1 MHDYVRLDEKGLQK
15 VFEKMKSLAS
25 KRDLETVKDSVKNLA
40 TVARTGSY
48 NDLTDKPEALVP
60 DIQAEA
66 SVGTSSGNPTVS
78 VTKSG
83 TDVRPTFSFD
93 FDGLKGETGP
103 KGETGLTGPQ
113 GPKGDT
119 GLTGPQGPKG
129 DTGETGPAGETG
141 ATGPQGPKGDT
152 GATGPQGPVGETGPQ
167 GPKGDTGDTG
177 ATGPQGPKGDTG
189 ETGPQGPKGDTG
201 STGPQGPKG
210 DTGATGPAGVGI
222 ATGGT
227 TGQVLAKKSNADY
240 DTEWVDQEGGGGAS
254 LPTGG
259 TTGQVLAKKSDADDD
274 VEWSDYATTTV
285 SNGRLIKITT
295 NPSSYTT
302 VTGGFK
308 PSYRVAKS
316 AFTANTTAISDPQK
330 GDLVYYSKYYYYIGY
345 VDNNYA
351 YLSARVDITGPKGDT
366 GNAGPAGPQGPV
378 GPAGPAGTGLGA
390 TLLLVPQTIPGTT
403 EIGSISLH
411 LTNTGATGIG
421 FYGSNT
427 KSAIVSAYNA
437 DNNFNLWVVVSVNGT
452 DYLLKEKSQ
461 SGSIKYYEQ
470 AGSAEYYNS
479 TNNKYYELNFTL
491 KFHIDCTTGAL
502 TDDST
507 SGYYADVTAIELFD
521 VSGGGGSAN
530 ELFIGTINSAYGT
543 PSSLTPSSEL
553 SSFTIDDSY
562 TFKADLNENQ
572 SRFGGL
578 KPIAVGYNA
587 GWGGTYPTIEEL
599 IPSIQTWS
607 NITIDMFFVN
617 QTQNLMKVSLAVMVT
632 DIIGSSIQCDLQS
645 TSVTTVSFIGA

>member
-1 MHDYVRLDEKGLQK
+1 MDYVRLDEKGLQK

-201 STGPQGPKG
+201 
-210 DTGATGPAGVGI
+210 ATGPAGVGI

-227 TGQVLAKKSNADY
+227 TGQVLAKKSNSDY

-308 PSYRVAKS
+308 PSYRVAKT

-390 TLLLVPQTIPGTT
+390 TLLLVPQTISGTS
-403 EIGSISLH
+403 EIGSIILH
-411 LTNTGATGIG
+411 LTSTGATGIG
-421 FYGSNT
+421 VYGAT
-427 KSAIVSAYNA
+427 TRSAIVSAYNA

-470 AGSAEYYNS
+470 AGQAEYYDS
-479 TNNKYYELNFTL
+479 TTNKYYELDFTL
-491 KFHIDCTTGAL
+491 KFHIDCSTGVL

-507 SGYYADVTAIELFD
+507 ASRFYADVTATELFE
-521 VSGGGGSAN
+521 VSGGGSAN
-530 ELFIGTINSAYGT
+530 ELFIGTLNNSHGSPTGFT
-543 PSSLTPSSEL
+543 PSVNEITLEDTLSFIVEL
-553 SSFTIDDSY
+553 ND
-562 TFKADLNENQ
+562 ENY
-572 SRFGGL
+572 RFGKL
-578 KPIAVGYNA
+578 RPIVVGYNSSYM
-587 GWGGTYPTIEEL
+587 GIFPTVTEL
-599 IPSIQTWS
+599 INSGVVQPW
-607 NITIDMFFVN
+607 NNFDVDLYFIT
-617 QTQNLMKVSLAVMVT
+617 QTQNFTKVVLTFMANTVGT
-632 DIIGSSIQCDLQS
+632 TSIDATFNNASVS
-645 TSVTTVSFIGA
+645 TVNFIGG